1 MKKFFRR
8 VGIGLLLL
16 LLASQFWRP
25 AKNEAATPGPN
36 DINVK
41 HPVPAKVQALLQ
53 RACYDC
59 HSNNT
64 HYPWYA
70 EVQPV
75 RWWLDRHIKEGK
87 RRLDFSEFN
96 SYTAK
101 RAAKKLEEVDDEVT
115 DHRMPL
121 KSYTWVHPG
130 ARLTPDEIKLLAN
143 WAESLRDEIAP

>member
-8 VGIGLLLL
+8 AGIGLLFL
-16 LLASQFWRP
+16 LLAAQFWRP
-25 AKNEAATPGPN
+25 ARNKAAAPGPN

-41 HPVPAKVQALLQ
+41 HPVPAKVQALLR

-70 EVQPV
+70 EVQPM
-75 RWWLDRHIKEGK
+75 RWWLDGHINEGK
-87 RRLDFSEFN
+87 RRLDFSEFG

-115 DHRMPL
+115 DRRMPQ
-121 KSYTWVHPG
+121 KSYTWVHPE